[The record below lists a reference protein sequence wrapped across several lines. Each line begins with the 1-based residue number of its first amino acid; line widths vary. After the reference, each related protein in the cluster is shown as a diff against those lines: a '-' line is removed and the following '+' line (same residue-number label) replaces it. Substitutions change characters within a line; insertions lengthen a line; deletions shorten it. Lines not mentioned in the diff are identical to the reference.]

1 MCGGGVSIF
10 VSEDFDVFIP
20 ELFHNSESEVTFPAV
35 PAAFRGVGRVLL
47 CLAPVRVRRFF
58 SGAAAFPPGL
68 KKKMKRIS
76 LHLFSGE
83 KVYVF
88 PRHI

>member
-68 KKKMKRIS
+68 CCGM
-76 LHLFSGE
+76 G
-83 KVYVF
+83 V
-88 PRHI
+88 